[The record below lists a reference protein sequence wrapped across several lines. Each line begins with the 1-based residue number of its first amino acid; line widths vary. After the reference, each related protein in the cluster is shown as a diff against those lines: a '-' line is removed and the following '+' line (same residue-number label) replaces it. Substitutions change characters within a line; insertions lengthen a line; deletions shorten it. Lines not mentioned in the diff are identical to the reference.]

1 MTADST
7 SRPCPTEKTFIADL
21 CGDCKVASYFVC
33 EAKEVAT
40 TRDGRAFLKLVLRD
54 ASGNVKA
61 LQFDPSDEALEDLC
75 AGDVVKIVGNYTV
88 SPQYGPQIKVQQIA
102 TLAEGDYDPAALVA
116 VSPVPLD
123 ELEERLAELV
133 ASVRGAALRALL
145 ERALDPAREPGATY
159 LVAPA
164 AVRHHHAY
172 LYGLLEHSLVV
183 SEVAA
188 AVADRIPSVD
198 RDMVVAGGLLHD
210 IGKTQAYSTDPF
222 RPGLTDKGRLHGE
235 IVLGQAIVA
244 DLLRELPAV
253 SDETSTRLLHV
264 IVSHHGQREKG
275 SPAVP
280 MTREAIVVH
289 YCDDMTARLA
299 AFDEVEVATPVA
311 ERWTGFN
318 RMMDTMLYL
327 GDAEADGDTVGAA
340 AVAGED
346 DPGFSAAVDD
356 TAPTVDG
363 ARPAADDV
371 EPEADDPAPAG
382 DAPVSSSGNDTPAAA
397 LFD

>member
-1 MTADST
+1 VSADRT

-75 AGDVVKIVGNYTV
+75 AGDVVKIIGNYTV
-88 SPQYGPQIKVQQIA
+88 SAQYGPQIKVQQIGM
-102 TLAEGDYDPAALVA
+102 LAEGDYDPATLVA

-123 ELEERLAELV
+123 ELKERLAELV
-133 ASVRGAALRALL
+133 ASVCGDTLRALL

-244 DLLRELPAV
+244 DLLRELPDV
-253 SDETSTRLLHV
+253 SDETVTRLLHV

-299 AFDEVEVATPVA
+299 AFDEVEAGTPVA

-327 GDAEADGDTVGAA
+327 GDAEATGDTTGASATAGEGDPRASA
-340 AVAGED
+340 AVDDATPAIDAATPAAGED
-346 DPGFSAAVDD
+346 DP
-356 TAPTVDG
+356 
-363 ARPAADDV
+363 
-371 EPEADDPAPAG
+371 APAR
-382 DAPVSSSGNDTPAAA
+382 DDPVSSSGDDTPPAAAA